1 MDDWKET
8 KNTNIMAVYRQVN
21 NVENGMISLEVKVI
35 LTDCLRM
42 NKNNQWE
49 ASTLGGEKKNLSWG
63 FCVLLW
69 KQKIWDGSH
78 SQTHNWRKLQWNESP
93 QSMETKKTAAHIKTI
108 KRYSFQSVLI
118 QKLC

>member
-21 NVENGMISLEVKVI
+21 NVDNGMISLEVKVI

-49 ASTLGGEKKNLSWG
+49 ASTLGGKK
-63 FCVLLW
+63 
-69 KQKIWDGSH
+69 KIWAEDSVCSCGSRKFGMEAIVKH
-78 SQTHNWRKLQWNESP
+78 TIEENCSEMNYLKVWRLKRLQL
-93 QSMETKKTAAHIKTI
+93 T
-108 KRYSFQSVLI
+108 
-118 QKLC
+118 